1 MKWKPLPGQVRQ
13 SAKNSLNQNLV
24 IKSFW
29 ENCFEAT
36 LRTKANVLSVWK
48 ANFSVFYKF
57 MSNKLETIFRESDA
71 KRSKIFKLKFDHRK
85 VLSVSV
91 FYKFLSDKIETIF
104 RESDAKRW
112 KPFKLKFYLR
122 KLIRKWFWIYL
133 ELKHECSERFKIAFF
148 SFLQVFDWRN
158 GNHFLESK
166 VKSQKLIKSKF
177 GHKKLL
183 KKSF

>member
-36 LRTKANVLSVWK
+36 LRTKADVLNVWK

-71 KRSKIFKLKFDHRK
+71 KRSKIFKVKFDHRK
-85 VLSVSV
+85 VL
-91 FYKFLSDKIETIF
+91 
-104 RESDAKRW
+104 
-112 KPFKLKFYLR
+112 R
-122 KLIRKWFWIYL
+122 KLFWSLL
-133 ELKHECSERFKIAFF
+133 EVKNEYFERL
-148 SFLQVFDWRN
+148 SFLQIFEWQNWNHISGKWR
-158 GNHFLESK
+158 K
-166 VKSQKLIKSKF
+166 T
-177 GHKKLL
+177 L
-183 KKSF
+183 KTI

>member
-85 VLSVSV
+85 VL
-91 FYKFLSDKIETIF
+91 
-104 RESDAKRW
+104 
-112 KPFKLKFYLR
+112 R
-122 KLIRKWFWIYL
+122 KLFWSLL
-133 ELKHECSERFKIAFF
+133 EVKNECSERF
-148 SFLQVFDWRN
+148 SFLQIFEWQNWNHISGKWR
-158 GNHFLESK
+158 K
-166 VKSQKLIKSKF
+166 T
-177 GHKKLL
+177 L
-183 KKSF
+183 KTI